1 LLDFVQVSPHKSQN
15 LVSLIKTMEN
25 LRPWRKRTLQIITTE
40 RLRKGSNDTVDGEQ
54 LAQVGGHG
62 SVDKSQAMQVS
73 KKGLVMKP
81 IQEGVRGEREV
92 EFYKTVTS
100 STDPTE
106 SVWKEFIPQFHGS
119 GSKTLE
125 DGTKVEYLM
134 MENLTKD
141 FKKPCI
147 MDVKIGAKT
156 YGPDA
161 SEKKKTQQD
170 ASYAGTKQPF
180 GFSVP
185 GMSVHVGKEKEQV
198 IMKGK
203 EYGRSLTSDNI
214 HELLEMYLDV
224 NNDPEVAKELAK
236 GFVEEL
242 KKILQVFQGQTT
254 YHFFA
259 SSLLF
264 VYDAEAA
271 RNFKERKAV
280 SVLPSVSLKMI
291 DFAHVWQAEGQTD
304 QNYIQGVQSLINLF
318 MNV

>member
-1 LLDFVQVSPHKSQN
+1 MGESQQ
-15 LVSLIKTMEN
+15 LVSNIKTMEN

-40 RLRKGSNDTVDGEQ
+40 RLRKGSTDAVDGEQ

-73 KKGLVMKP
+73 KRGLVMKP

-100 STDPTE
+100 SLDPTE
-106 SVWKEFIPQFHGS
+106 SVWKEFIPQFHGMT
-119 GSKTLE
+119 SKPLE
-125 DGTKVEYLM
+125 DGTKVAYLM

-147 MDVKIGAKT
+147 MDVKIGAQT

-161 SEKKKTQQD
+161 SEKKKAQQD

-203 EYGRSLTSDNI
+203 EYGRSLNSDNI

-224 NNDPEVAKELAK
+224 NNDPDVAKELAQV
-236 GFVEEL
+236 FVEEL

-264 VYDAEAA
+264 VYDAEDA
-271 RNFKERKAV
+271 RDFKETKDAT
-280 SVLPSVSLKMI
+280 VLPSVSLKMI
-291 DFAHVWQAEGQTD
+291 DFAHVWQAEGKTD
-304 QNYIQGVQSLINLF
+304 QNYIQGVESLISLF
-318 MNV
+318 MNI